1 MIDLHTHTI
10 FSDGAL
16 IPSELARRA
25 EVAGYRGLAFTD
37 HGDAA
42 NIDFIIPRLVHVCR
56 KLQSSYRIRLVP
68 GIELTHV
75 PPDDIAPLAGE
86 SRKLGARIV
95 VVHGETLAEPVAPGT
110 NHAAL
115 LAGIDILAHPGLIA
129 DQYVLLAA
137 RNGIALELSARR
149 GHALA
154 NGHVAKL
161 ARRHGASLIV
171 NTDAHAPGDLISAV
185 QAARI
190 AAGAGLDETE
200 ISALIAHAEALLKK
214 IQL

>member
-25 EVAGYRGLAFTD
+25 EVAGYRGLGLTD

-42 NIDFIIPRLVHVCR
+42 NIDFIIPRLVQVCH
-56 KLQSSYRIRLVP
+56 KLQPSYRMRLVP

-75 PPDDIAPLAGE
+75 PPDDIAPLAAE
-86 SRKLGARIV
+86 ARKLGARIV

-115 LAGIDILAHPGLIA
+115 LAGVDILAHPGLIA
-129 DQYVLLAA
+129 DEDVLLAA
-137 RNGIALELSARR
+137 RNGVALELSARR

-171 NTDAHAPGDLISAV
+171 NTDAHAPSDLVSAA

-190 AAGAGLDETE
+190 AAGAGLDENE
-200 ISALIAHAEALLKK
+200 ISALIAHAETLLNK
-214 IQL
+214 IHR